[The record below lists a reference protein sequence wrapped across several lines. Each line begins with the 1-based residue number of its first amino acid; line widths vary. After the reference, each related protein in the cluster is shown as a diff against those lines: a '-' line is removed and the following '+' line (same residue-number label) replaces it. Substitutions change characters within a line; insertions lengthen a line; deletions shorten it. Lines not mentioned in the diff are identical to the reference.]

1 MSNKPLVTIVIPVF
15 NGEKYIRE
23 AIESAL
29 GQTYENIEIIVVD
42 DGSIDHT
49 AEICSSF
56 GAAIRYVYKTNGGVA
71 SAVNLGIKMM
81 RGEYFSWLSHDDVY
95 YPNKIERQIEIVLS
109 CGDRTNI
116 VHGNYDI
123 YNESSGL
130 TTHIRHDKTYTAE
143 RMEDS
148 VFPLLVTAFQ
158 GCVPLVHK
166 SHFECVGVFDESLRL
181 TQDYDFFFRAMRGK
195 KTIFIDEPLVMVRM
209 HREAGRVINADFGKE
224 CGRQYL
230 TFMNTLSAD
239 EIRTMFADESIFY
252 YRTAGMAAAR
262 GLEDEALQIIK
273 SIHIKNGIQEE
284 NLFGIRI
291 AKMIG
296 KEMEH
301 ILIYG
306 AGFQGRL
313 LAYELRGRGCLI
325 EAFIDR
331 NELLCGREIDGII
344 CINPNALKD
353 YDRKNLIIVSP
364 DDSGEIVS
372 RINNMGFEEVI
383 TKKDIEKILLE
394 TNPYHYQQIVQM
406 MEDALTP
413 DERDRANG

>member
-1 MSNKPLVTIVIPVF
+1 MSDKPLVTIVIPVF
-15 NGEKYIRE
+15 NGENYIRE

-49 AEICSSF
+49 AAICNSY
-56 GAAIRYVYKTNGGVA
+56 GTAIRYVYKTNGGVA

-81 RGEYFSWLSHDDVY
+81 GGEYFSWLSHDDVY
-95 YPNKIERQIEIVLS
+95 YPNKIKKQIESVLG
-109 CGDRTNI
+109 CEDRTQI
-116 VHGNYDI
+116 VHGNYDLH
-123 YNESSGL
+123 NENSGL
-130 TTHIRHDKTYTAE
+130 TTHIRYDETYTAE
-143 RMEDS
+143 RMENS

-166 SHFECVGVFDESLRL
+166 SHFERVGIFDESQKL

-195 KTIFIDEPLVMVRM
+195 KTIFIKEPLVVVRM

-230 TFMNTLSAD
+230 TFMNMLSVD

-262 GLEDEALQIIK
+262 DLKEEAFQIIK
-273 SIHIKNGIQEE
+273 SIHIEDEIQEK
-284 NLFGIRI
+284 NFFGTRI
-291 AKMIG
+291 AEMIG
-296 KEMEH
+296 KEFEH
-301 ILIYG
+301 VLIYG

-325 EAFIDR
+325 EAFADQ
-331 NELLCGREIDGII
+331 NESLCGRRIDGIL
-344 CINPNALKD
+344 CIKPDALKD
-353 YDRKNLIIVSP
+353 YGRKNLIIVSP
-364 DDSGEIVS
+364 DNSEEIVS
-372 RINNMGFEEVI
+372 QIKNMGFESVI
-383 TKKDIEKILLE
+383 TKEALERVLLE
-394 TNPYHYQQIVQM
+394 TKPYSYRQIYQE
-406 MEDALTP
+406 ME
-413 DERDRANG
+413 RWYG